1 MKPKMMKMT
10 KKMNMGGMSYSDGGM
25 TKKMNMGGMS
35 YSKGGMTKKMNG
47 KPQSGSGASK
57 RADGIASKG
66 KTKGKMVRMMRGGEC

>member
-1 MKPKMMKMT
+1 MA
-10 KKMNMGGMSYSDGGM
+10 YSNGGM

-66 KTKGKMVRMMRGGEC
+66 KTKGRFV